1 MPDEQ
6 HQVTVAFEN
15 HDFALPPSPGEVV
28 LPLYGRKIH
37 HDPRCGHLTDG
48 DALPRFPDPDRLLW
62 RRLIDSAPSHDTA
75 GSTAFT
81 RSIDGPQAFV
91 YAHAPARQPSG
102 GPPTC
107 VLIHP
112 GSVSATRGNIAVR
125 RWDGSM
131 SARVRSVSL
140 HLPSVLGA
148 LGDAE
153 RDSTLAKVWAAVLA

>member
-15 HDFALPPSPGEVV
+15 HDFALTPSPGEVV

-75 GSTAFT
+75 GRTASPGPSTAPRRSCT
-81 RSIDGPQAFV
+81 RT
-91 YAHAPARQPSG
+91 RR
-102 GPPTC
+102 
-107 VLIHP
+107 P
-112 GSVSATRGNIAVR
+112 GSPPAVR
-125 RWDGSM
+125 RR
-131 SARVRSVSL
+131 AC
-140 HLPSVLGA
+140 
-148 LGDAE
+148 
-153 RDSTLAKVWAAVLA
+153 